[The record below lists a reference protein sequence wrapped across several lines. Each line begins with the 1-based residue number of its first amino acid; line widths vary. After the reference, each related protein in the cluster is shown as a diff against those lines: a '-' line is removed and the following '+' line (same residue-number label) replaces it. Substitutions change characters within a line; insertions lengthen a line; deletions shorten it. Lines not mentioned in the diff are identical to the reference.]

1 MYQVP
6 KGTSDI
12 LPEQQFLWNFIKD
25 QAKEI
30 EEQEKRIK
38 EMESKNM
45 TQYREIKVTVLALD
59 NKEDDQQSWLFDAI
73 TDAIVTTEG
82 ERITSFEIGQ
92 PFEK

>member
-1 MYQVP
+1 MESKDMNYQQD
-6 KGTSDI
+6 K
-12 LPEQQFLWNFIKD
+12 LRFEEKKIKD

-73 TDAIVTTEG
+73 TDAIVATEG